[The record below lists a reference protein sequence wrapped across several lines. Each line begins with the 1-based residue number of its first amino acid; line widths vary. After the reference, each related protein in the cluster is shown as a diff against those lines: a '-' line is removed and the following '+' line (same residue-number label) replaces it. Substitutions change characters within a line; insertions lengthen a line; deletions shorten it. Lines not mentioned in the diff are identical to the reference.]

1 MSMPQPKHGI
11 LLPSSGNIWEF
22 FPGKSGNINIIP
34 LPDLMANCRELLDTG
49 QLFRGHTKFKNV
61 YDAWNQVILH
71 DSVLHQISAHGLK
84 SLLPP
89 ASPKQHQ
96 RMDPEDKSI

>member
-22 FPGKSGNINIIP
+22 FPGKSGNIDIIP
-34 LPDLMANCRELLDTG
+34 LPDTG